1 MTIREVTLD
10 ELETLEAQVQESL
23 RACHR
28 NGQSNTATLIWNL
41 WKIIYTTKITDETS
55 TNN

>member
-1 MTIREVTLD
+1 MTIRTVTID

-41 WKIIYTTKITDETS
+41 WKIIYTTKLAEAEIR
-55 TNN
+55 